1 MGRNSNIHSK
11 AQFKAEFAKRLENI
25 SVTDNLSQ
33 EETTKILRGLFD
45 FVIENVPTQL
55 FRFRKCGKYAFD
67 AFKQGEIQMCVASR
81 FSDKND
87 SRFYYDY
94 ASLSERLKPIYC
106 DLIPL
111 VLFALISSPSH
122 FADVPLKEKLIRL
135 TKTEFLP
142 KEVFVEMIVEYRSV
156 FDIIKQY
163 IEKYMLYPRDNKDIH
178 ISCFTEDVTSKF
190 MWDTYADGYKG
201 FALEYNFKDW
211 YISENKWNQQSSV
224 DLFPII
230 YSSEKYN
237 ATKMID
243 AFCINSLHTL
253 INDFY
258 KNHFGSFIKKLPF
271 DTLSLFKAYLYKD
284 KTEYAHEKEWRLLSL
299 RNTDDKQDY
308 SNISDL
314 GFLKAIYYGPDITK
328 RNKTILSN
336 IAREKGIIEYDVAI
350 DENSKQYKL
359 KIIPIKS

>member
-1 MGRNSNIHSK
+1 MGRDSNIHSK

-106 DLIPL
+106 NLIPL

-135 TKTEFLP
+135 TETEFLP

-163 IEKYMLYPRDNKDIH
+163 IEKYALPKRQQRYSHFLLHRRCYIE
-178 ISCFTEDVTSKF
+178 IYV
-190 MWDTYADGYKG
+190 GY
-201 FALEYNFKDW
+201 
-211 YISENKWNQQSSV
+211 I
-224 DLFPII
+224 
-230 YSSEKYN
+230 
-237 ATKMID
+237 
-243 AFCINSLHTL
+243 C
-253 INDFY
+253 
-258 KNHFGSFIKKLPF
+258 
-271 DTLSLFKAYLYKD
+271 
-284 KTEYAHEKEWRLLSL
+284 
-299 RNTDDKQDY
+299 
-308 SNISDL
+308 
-314 GFLKAIYYGPDITK
+314 
-328 RNKTILSN
+328 
-336 IAREKGIIEYDVAI
+336 
-350 DENSKQYKL
+350 
-359 KIIPIKS
+359 